1 MNITINTDRL
11 SDLVHSLIGEIPDE
25 RGRSAHL
32 VCAMNRMAEELEKA
46 RARARDAEVSATQ
59 HEGEAERA
67 HRAVRS
73 LNEQLGETVSARDRA
88 LDELE
93 REREARAT
101 IDEAL
106 AQTVCDR
113 DRVLTDLDSARA
125 HERKL
130 RERSA
135 ALTEELTEAHAALRK
150 AHELNARLE
159 AELVVRAS
167 EHAHMRAEWRRTVM
181 EETHIRAEYD
191 KLKEKIL
198 STSSI

>member
-1 MNITINTDRL
+1 MKITINTDNL
-11 SDLVHSLIGEIPDE
+11 SDLVRSIIGEIPDE

-32 VCAMNRMAEELEKA
+32 VCVMNRMAEELEKA

-101 IDEAL
+101 N
-106 AQTVCDR
+106 
-113 DRVLTDLDSARA
+113 
-125 HERKL
+125 
-130 RERSA
+130 ERSA

-150 AHELNARLE
+150 AHELNASLE